1 MRCASV
7 LRLATLSLFIVSLSG
22 CWTAKDEVFSAREG
36 ERLPGTVY
44 LEQKGATD
52 DIGKPMRL
60 SLVDNSNDYAFSVEG
75 LGPPGCAGNTGT
87 FRAIHIRNDIYILQ
101 ILCKEGYN
109 LQFYSIAS
117 GRYHTVGPAET
128 AEERNG
134 RLTRYR
140 VKFDDGQGLLGT
152 SSDINAYL
160 RSFKDAEFQPSGY

>member
-1 MRCASV
+1 MIKALV
-7 LRLATLSLFIVSLSG
+7 LRLAALFLCVIPLVG
-22 CWTAKDEVFSAREG
+22 CWTAKDQVFSASEA
-36 ERLPGTVY
+36 ERLPGIVY

-75 LGPPGCAGNTGT
+75 LGPPGCAGNKGT
-87 FRAIHIRNDIYILQ
+87 FRAIHIRNDIYVLQ

-128 AEERNG
+128 INDRDA
-134 RLTRYR
+134 RLARYR
-140 VKFDDGQGLLGT
+140 VKFGDSQELLGT